1 MSRLLRTRYL
11 VVLLAA
17 VLVVAL
23 GVGVGVL
30 LKPKSTPQGKL
41 LVLLTVDAPLAQH
54 ATSQEERAV
63 GLRLLPSGKGSN
75 WLSVPVP
82 TTRVA
87 LPGNWTA
94 PNSDSLFLATVPAQ
108 EYRAAEL
115 ELQGSSGSRLDDSQT
130 LLMKVA
136 KTGLTPLLFTFR
148 VSQTNPAGSASAV
161 AAAAAYGGNDEVNFG
176 LEVAQ
181 GKVMSLPSVPL
192 VNQAGQTVSLKQYR
206 GKVLVV
212 ASFLT
217 ECQETCPLVA
227 AALLQLQ
234 HLLNQQH
241 LQNQVQIVEV
251 SQDPGDDTPAILTKY
266 QKYFSLP
273 WPLLTGTS
281 VNVSQ
286 FWSQLKVPPVQAQA
300 WDGPAPIDMF
310 TGQKEPF
317 NLIHASVVDVVNP
330 QGYVVSELEDQPTLS
345 ASTIPQVIYK
355 YLDAQGQQEEKAG
368 GSWTPESLLGEVTP
382 ILERNGTYT
391 KLPNTKGAV
400 TVGKPAPD
408 FSLASSAGDSVAL
421 SQEAGHPV
429 LIDFWATWCTNCQA
443 DMKLVA
449 QTAQQ
454 YRSQGLR
461 VLLVDFEEN
470 RATAVKFLKGL
481 DIDLPTLL
489 DRNGQ
494 VAQDYGVPGLP
505 VAVFI
510 NGSGTVTAIQV
521 GQLDQAEVDHDVP
534 SALGK

>member
-1 MSRLLRTRYL
+1 MSRLLRPRYL

-23 GVGVGVL
+23 GVGAGVL
-30 LKPKSTPQGKL
+30 LRPKSTSQGKL
-41 LVLLTVDAPLAQH
+41 LVLLTVDVPLAQH
-54 ATSQEERAV
+54 ARSQEERAV
-63 GLRLLPSGKGSN
+63 GLRLLPSAQGSS
-75 WLSVPVP
+75 WISVTVPV
-82 TTRVA
+82 TKVA

-108 EYRAAEL
+108 GYRAAEL
-115 ELQGSSGSRLDDSQT
+115 EMQATSGRRLDDSRK
-130 LLMKVA
+130 LVMKVA

-148 VSQTNPAGSASAV
+148 VGQASPAGSPATV
-161 AAAAAYGGNDEVNFG
+161 TAAAAYGGNDEVNFG

-181 GKVMSLPSVPL
+181 GKVMSLPSLPL
-192 VNQAGQTVSLKQYR
+192 VNQAGQTVSLNQYR
-206 GKVLVV
+206 GKVLIV

-234 HLLNQQH
+234 HLLKQQH

-251 SQDPGDDTPAILTKY
+251 SQDPEDDTPAILTKY

-281 VNVSQ
+281 ANVNQ

-300 WDGPAPIDMF
+300 WDGPAPVDTF
-310 TGQKEPF
+310 TGQKEPY

-345 ASTIPQVIYK
+345 LTTIPTVIYK

-382 ILERNGTYT
+382 ILERDGTYT
-391 KLPNTKGAV
+391 KLPNAGGAA

-408 FSLASSAGDSVAL
+408 FSLTSSAGGSVAL
-421 SQEAGHPV
+421 SQEAGQPV

-449 QTAQQ
+449 QTAQK
-454 YRSQGLR
+454 YRAQGLR
-461 VLLVDFEEN
+461 VLLVDFEED
-470 RATAVKFLKGL
+470 RATALKFLKKLG
-481 DIDLPTLL
+481 IGLPTLL

-505 VAVFI
+505 VAVFT
-510 NGSGTVTAIQV
+510 NRAGTVTAIQV
-521 GQLDQAEVDHDVP
+521 GQLDQAEVDQDVP
-534 SALGK
+534 AALG